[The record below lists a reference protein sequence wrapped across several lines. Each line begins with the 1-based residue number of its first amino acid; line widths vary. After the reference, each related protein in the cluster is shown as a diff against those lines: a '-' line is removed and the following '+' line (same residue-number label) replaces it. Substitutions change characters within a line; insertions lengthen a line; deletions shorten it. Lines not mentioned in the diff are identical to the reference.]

1 MTMSK
6 FTAII
11 PAAGRGVRLLPYT
24 EYVPKTM
31 LSVAGKPILGHILD
45 QVESCGI
52 QKVVFVVGYKQEAI
66 VEFVR
71 ERYPHLDAAFVQQPE
86 PKGLGHAIYLA
97 KDEVSGPCFILLGD
111 TIVDGDLRPLVHGGK
126 NAVGIKP
133 VGDPSR
139 FGIVEIQDGKIISFE
154 EKPERPKSDLA
165 IIGAYSFLDSA
176 KLFGALEEVIRSGRT
191 VKNEIQLTD
200 ALSVLLERGEEI
212 VPVYMNDW
220 FDCGTV
226 EVMLQTNRLLLT
238 RHQHIPQELEQNN
251 TIIPPC
257 WIEDGVKA
265 ENCVLGPYVSVAYGA
280 DLRDCKLEDC
290 IVCPHTAVEQKTAC
304 HTVLD
309 KYSH

>member
-1 MTMSK
+1 MSE

-52 QKVVFVVGYKQEAI
+52 KKAVFIVGYRQEAI

-71 ERYPHLDAAFVQQPE
+71 ERYPHLDVTFVRQPE
-86 PKGLGHAIYLA
+86 PKGLGHAVYLA
-97 KDEVSGPCFILLGD
+97 KEAVSGPCFILLGD

-133 VGDPSR
+133 VRDPSR
-139 FGIVEIQDGKIISFE
+139 FGIVEIADGKIVSFE
-154 EKPERPKSDLA
+154 EKPEQPKSDLA
-165 IIGAYSFLDSA
+165 IIGAYSFVDSA
-176 KLFGALEEVIRSGRT
+176 KLFGALEEVIRSGKT

-200 ALSVLLERGEEI
+200 ALSVLLAQGEEL

-226 EVMLQTNRLLLT
+226 EVMLQTNRLLLK
-238 RHQHIPQELEQNN
+238 RHQHIPPELEQHNK
-251 TIIPPC
+251 IIPPC

-280 DLRDCKLEDC
+280 DLKACKLEDC
-290 IVCPHTAVEQKTAC
+290 IVCPRTVLHQKNAR

-309 KYSH
+309 KYNH